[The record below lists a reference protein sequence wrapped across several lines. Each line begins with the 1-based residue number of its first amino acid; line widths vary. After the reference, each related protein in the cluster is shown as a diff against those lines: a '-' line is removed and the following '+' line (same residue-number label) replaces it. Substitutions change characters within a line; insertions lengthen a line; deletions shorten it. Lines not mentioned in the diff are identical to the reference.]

1 MCIIVQVMRI
11 PFYISFILLCLAPVG
26 LSAQKRLVLYN
37 EHGLHILRAA
47 ENTPVTV
54 VDTRGRHYQDYLR
67 IINDTQIMLKYHV
80 IHIDSIAKIKRVGES
95 SVGGL
100 IMAVGI
106 SEIALG
112 LACIKTYD
120 ADKDDAHAG
129 FSLAMGTI
137 FISIGSITEVAGYHF
152 AAFRKVHKG
161 RRLIIEKY

>member
-1 MCIIVQVMRI
+1 MCIIVQAMRTS
-11 PFYISFILLCLAPVG
+11 FYIFSVLLSLAPAG
-26 LSAQKRLVLYN
+26 AGAQKRLVLYN

-54 VDTRGRHYQDYLR
+54 VDMRGRHYQDYLR
-67 IINDTQIMLKYHV
+67 IINDTQIMLKYHL

-95 SVGGL
+95 SIGGL

-112 LACIKTYD
+112 VVCIKNYN
-120 ADKDDAHAG
+120 ADKDDAYAG

-152 AAFRKVHKG
+152 AAFRRVHKG
-161 RRLIIEKY
+161 RRLVIEKY

>member
-1 MCIIVQVMRI
+1 MRI
-11 PFYISFILLCLAPVG
+11 PFYISLILFCLLPWG

-37 EHGLHILRAA
+37 EHGLHILRAS

-67 IINDTQIMLKYHV
+67 IINDSQIMLKYHL

-112 LACIKTYD
+112 IACIKNYD
-120 ADKDDAHAG
+120 ADKDDAYAG

-137 FISIGSITEVAGYHF
+137 FISIGGITEVAGYHF

-161 RRLIIEKY
+161 RRLAIEKY